1 MASPEDLVSMQPLFE
16 DEIIEICGSRQKCPI
31 YSMFVGTS
39 NLGKY
44 FTLNS
49 ITIYNNILVSVDRIS
64 AKQIAGI
71 RIINRSDYAIGF
83 DLSKN
88 GSLLFSHTSSS
99 SGDYLRSGDHIE
111 YFDTST
117 ATYSINLSMHCSD
130 GNIIYQLCPTCQKKL
145 TINGNIPD
153 NDDFYTVATRLG
165 MVRVITL
172 DVEEGGSGPDPGPD
186 PSLETN
192 DIEIQITN
200 LGYDPISWSI
210 VSQKPVA
217 STITVQYVVNGSTRT
232 LGTISSG
239 SSTGSS
245 GRMNKSTYNS
255 ITSWKCT
262 PSSDDT
268 YRYTVGPNEYQ

>member
-1 MASPEDLVSMQPLFE
+1 MAKMASPEDLVSMQPLFE

-31 YSMFVGTS
+31 YSMFGAS
-39 NLGKY
+39 GLGKY

-49 ITIYNNILVSVDRIS
+49 ISIYNNILVSVDRIS
-64 AKQIAGI
+64 AKRIAGI
-71 RIINRSDYAIGF
+71 RIINQSDYAIGF
-83 DLSKN
+83 DLLKN

-99 SGDYLRSGDHIE
+99 SGEYLGSGQFIE

-130 GNIIYQLCPTCQKKL
+130 GHIIDQLCPTCQKKL
-145 TINGNIPD
+145 TINGNISD
-153 NDDFYTVATRLG
+153 NDDFYTVATQLG
-165 MVRVITL
+165 MTRVITL
-172 DVEEGGSGPDPGPD
+172 NVDEGGSGPS
-186 PSLETN
+186 PSLPKN
-192 DIEIQITN
+192 DIEVQIRN
-200 LGYDPISWSI
+200 LGHDPISWNI
-210 VSQKPVA
+210 VSQHPVA
-217 STITVQYVVNGSTRT
+217 STITVQYVANGSTRT

-245 GRMNKSTYNS
+245 GSMAKSTYNS